1 MSLFDDDFYTTKV
14 PKTAPW
20 KSSWTK
26 RSITSP
32 YKVGVVAAMAGG
44 GILLAIMVIWAIVG
58 LSSSLGQ
65 RNAPV
70 AAPAMSTDDYVQ
82 WRSDTVVKAVN
93 AVKPTV
99 VSIISAG
106 KEADKNQAQMIGIGS
121 GVIFEKNGNKAYV
134 VTNNHVVQNAT
145 QVEVVLASGVHK
157 KADIKGRDMITD
169 LAVLEMDAD
178 GIKVF
183 AEFGDS
189 GKLQSGE
196 TAIAIGNPLGLGF
209 SQTTTVGVISSP
221 QRRIPISFANDGN
234 YDWEMDVIQTDAAIN
249 QGNSGGALVNLDG
262 KVVGINSMKVSETG
276 VEGLG
281 FAIPINQA
289 KETIDSLIKYGKVKR
304 PYLGVTTDA
313 LRSYK
318 GIEGLKLPE
327 TVKNGLI
334 VMDAVGPAKEA
345 GLAANDVITELDGK
359 AVSTNLMLRQHLY
372 LEKKIGDTLKIT
384 YYRGSKKTTVTLTLT
399 ERKEE

>member
-14 PKTAPW
+14 RKTAPW

-26 RSITSP
+26 RSMTSP
-32 YKVGVVAAMAGG
+32 YKVGVVATTAGAG
-44 GILLAIMVIWAIVG
+44 VLLAATVIWAVVG
-58 LSSSLGQ
+58 LTGSAGYKDE
-65 RNAPV
+65 PV
-70 AAPAMSTDDYVQ
+70 AAPAMANNDYMQ

-93 AVKPTV
+93 MVKPTV

-106 KEADKNQAQMIGIGS
+106 KETDKNQAQMIGIGS

-134 VTNNHVVQNAT
+134 VTNNHVVQNST
-145 QVEVVLASGVHK
+145 QVEVVLANGVHK
-157 KADIKGRDMITD
+157 KAEIKGRDMITD

-178 GIKVF
+178 GIKVI

-189 GKLQSGE
+189 EKLQSGE

-221 QRRIPISFANDGN
+221 HRLIPISFANDGS

-249 QGNSGGALVNLDG
+249 QGNSGGALVNLEG
-262 KVVGINSMKVSETG
+262 KVIGINSMKVSETG

-281 FAIPINQA
+281 FAIPINKA
-289 KETIDSLIKYGKVKR
+289 KETIESLIKYGKVKR
-304 PYLGVTTDA
+304 PYLGVTTDS
-313 LRSYK
+313 LRSYT

-334 VMDAVGPAKEA
+334 VMDALGPAKEA

-359 AVSTNLMLRQHLY
+359 TVSTNLMLRQYLY
-372 LEKKIGDTLKIT
+372 LEKKIGDSLKIT
-384 YYRGSKKTTVTLTLT
+384 YYRAGKKATVTLVLT